1 MKNISGLIKTIAY
14 LILTFI
20 VGIVIYS
27 FISTQILKKD
37 YTNIFGYTYY
47 SVATGSMKPVIS
59 PNDLIFVKITKN
71 VSKGDIITFKDS
83 ASIVTHRLIDINN
96 NKYITKGDA
105 NNTSDTGINKSDI
118 IGKVVYIITPDVI
131 FKGIV
136 VILIFIIFIVILNFD
151 RLYDKLFGE
160 DSRYVNKSPD
170 NIFSSNKNSHSGL
183 TVTIPLDEVKNI
195 KTISDKVVIHD
206 KVNVI
211 DNSIND
217 IVTHTN
223 NNLKSREE
231 DLLKLVNDLLRI
243 KNSKLSTSRINK
255 SWLAKYHYI
264 YKIGL
269 TLYYNDTNSLKELVL
284 HPDFTEIYD
293 YDLVKIGLYENLR
306 NRIYEMPIDVFLK
319 ILVYSILYNDEEFFD
334 GIFKIMKYKI
344 LVDKDNNFKCI
355 RDNNSKKNLKELINF
370 MEKVPDKFDNKNV
383 FELDKIERLII
394 LLNNEKLSR
403 QNYKHNI

>member
-1 MKNISGLIKTIAY
+1 
-14 LILTFI
+14 

-27 FISTQILKKD
+27 FFSTQILKKD

-83 ASIVTHRLIDINN
+83 GSIVTHRLIDINN

-105 NNTSDTGINKSDI
+105 NNTSDTGISKSDI

-383 FELDKIERLII
+383 FELDKIERLIKI
-394 LLNNEKLSR
+394 KS
-403 QNYKHNI
+403 YPSK

>member
-1 MKNISGLIKTIAY
+1 MKNRSGLIKTIAY

-71 VSKGDIITFKDS
+71 VSKGDIVTFKDS
-83 ASIVTHRLIDINN
+83 GSIVTHRLIDINN

-105 NNTSDTGINKSDI
+105 NNTSDTGINKNDI
-118 IGKVVYIITPDVI
+118 IGKVVYVITPDVI

-383 FELDKIERLII
+383 FELDKIERLIKI
-394 LLNNEKLSR
+394 KS
-403 QNYKHNI
+403 YPSK

>member
-83 ASIVTHRLIDINN
+83 GSIVTHRLIDINN

-105 NNTSDTGINKSDI
+105 NNTSDTGINKNDI
-118 IGKVVYIITPDVI
+118 IGKVVYVITPDVI

-170 NIFSSNKNSHSGL
+170 NIFSSNKNNHSGL

-383 FELDKIERLII
+383 FELDKIERLIKI
-394 LLNNEKLSR
+394 KCYPS
-403 QNYKHNI
+403 K

>member
-83 ASIVTHRLIDINN
+83 ASIVTHRLIDIND

-105 NNTSDTGINKSDI
+105 NNTSDTGINKNDI
-118 IGKVVYIITPDVI
+118 IGKVVYVITPDVI

-195 KTISDKVVIHD
+195 KTISDKVMIHD

-383 FELDKIERLII
+383 FELDKIERLIKI
-394 LLNNEKLSR
+394 KS
-403 QNYKHNI
+403 YPSK

>member
-71 VSKGDIITFKDS
+71 VSKGDIITFKDNG
-83 ASIVTHRLIDINN
+83 SIVTHRLIDINN

-105 NNTSDTGINKSDI
+105 NNTSDTGISKSDI
-118 IGKVVYIITPDVI
+118 IGKVVYVITPDVI

-136 VILIFIIFIVILNFD
+136 VVLIFIIFIVILNFD

-370 MEKVPDKFDNKNV
+370 MEKVSDKFDNRQ
-383 FELDKIERLII
+383 LLLERGYIRERY
-394 LLNNEKLSR
+394 LLSF
-403 QNYKHNI
+403 

>member
-83 ASIVTHRLIDINN
+83 GSIVTHRLIDIND

-105 NNTSDTGINKSDI
+105 NNTSDAGTNKSDI
-118 IGKVVYIITPDVI
+118 IGKVVYVITPDVI

-136 VILIFIIFIVILNFD
+136 VVLIFIIFIVILNFD

-195 KTISDKVVIHD
+195 KTISDKVIIHD

-223 NNLKSREE
+223 NNLKSR
-231 DLLKLVNDLLRI
+231 
-243 KNSKLSTSRINK
+243 
-255 SWLAKYHYI
+255 
-264 YKIGL
+264 
-269 TLYYNDTNSLKELVL
+269 
-284 HPDFTEIYD
+284 
-293 YDLVKIGLYENLR
+293 
-306 NRIYEMPIDVFLK
+306 
-319 ILVYSILYNDEEFFD
+319 
-334 GIFKIMKYKI
+334 
-344 LVDKDNNFKCI
+344 
-355 RDNNSKKNLKELINF
+355 
-370 MEKVPDKFDNKNV
+370 
-383 FELDKIERLII
+383 
-394 LLNNEKLSR
+394 
-403 QNYKHNI
+403 

>member
-105 NNTSDTGINKSDI
+105 NNTSDTGISKSDI
-118 IGKVVYIITPDVI
+118 IGKVVYVITPDVI
-131 FKGIV
+131 FKWIV

-160 DSRYVNKSPD
+160 DSRYANKSPD

-223 NNLKSREE
+223 NSLKSREE

-383 FELDKIERLII
+383 FELDKIERLIKI
-394 LLNNEKLSR
+394 KS
-403 QNYKHNI
+403 YPSK

>member
-83 ASIVTHRLIDINN
+83 GSIVTHRLIDINN

-264 YKIGL
+264 YKMGL

-383 FELDKIERLII
+383 FELDKIERLIKI
-394 LLNNEKLSR
+394 KS
-403 QNYKHNI
+403 YPSK

>member
-83 ASIVTHRLIDINN
+83 GSIVTHRLIDINN

-105 NNTSDTGINKSDI
+105 NNTSDTGISKSDI
-118 IGKVVYIITPDVI
+118 IGKVVYVITPDVI

-136 VILIFIIFIVILNFD
+136 VVLIFIIFIVILNFD

-195 KTISDKVVIHD
+195 KTISDKVIIHD

-383 FELDKIERLII
+383 FELDKIERLIKI
-394 LLNNEKLSR
+394 KS
-403 QNYKHNI
+403 YPSK

>member
-83 ASIVTHRLIDINN
+83 GSIVTHRLIDINN

-118 IGKVVYIITPDVI
+118 IGKVVYVITPDVI

-136 VILIFIIFIVILNFD
+136 VVLIFIIFIVILNFD

-383 FELDKIERLII
+383 FELDKIERLIKI
-394 LLNNEKLSR
+394 KS
-403 QNYKHNI
+403 YPSK

>member
-1 MKNISGLIKTIAY
+1 MKNISGLIKKIAY

-83 ASIVTHRLIDINN
+83 GSIVTHRLIDINN

-383 FELDKIERLII
+383 FELDKIERLIKI
-394 LLNNEKLSR
+394 KS
-403 QNYKHNI
+403 YPSK

>member
-83 ASIVTHRLIDINN
+83 GSIVTHRLIDIND

-105 NNTSDTGINKSDI
+105 NNTSDAGTNKSDI
-118 IGKVVYIITPDVI
+118 IGKVVYVITPDVI

-136 VILIFIIFIVILNFD
+136 VVLIFIIFIVILNFD

-195 KTISDKVVIHD
+195 KTISDKVIIHD

-383 FELDKIERLII
+383 FELDKIERLIKI
-394 LLNNEKLSR
+394 KS
-403 QNYKHNI
+403 YPSK

>member
-71 VSKGDIITFKDS
+71 ISKGDIITFKDNG
-83 ASIVTHRLIDINN
+83 SIVTHRLIDINN

-105 NNTSDTGINKSDI
+105 NNTSDTGISKSDI
-118 IGKVVYIITPDVI
+118 IGKVVYVITPDVI

-136 VILIFIIFIVILNFD
+136 VVLIFIIFIVILNFD

-383 FELDKIERLII
+383 FELDKIERLIKI
-394 LLNNEKLSR
+394 KS
-403 QNYKHNI
+403 YPSK

>member
-71 VSKGDIITFKDS
+71 VSKGNIITFKDS
-83 ASIVTHRLIDINN
+83 GSIVTHRLIDIND

-105 NNTSDTGINKSDI
+105 NNTSDTGISKSDI
-118 IGKVVYIITPDVI
+118 IGKVVYVITPDVI

-136 VILIFIIFIVILNFD
+136 VVLIFIIFIVILNFD

-195 KTISDKVVIHD
+195 KTISDKVIIHD

-383 FELDKIERLII
+383 FELDKIERLIKI
-394 LLNNEKLSR
+394 KS
-403 QNYKHNI
+403 YPSK

>member
-83 ASIVTHRLIDINN
+83 GSIVTHRLIDIND

-105 NNTSDTGINKSDI
+105 NNTSDAGTNKSDI
-118 IGKVVYIITPDVI
+118 IGKVVYVITPDVI

-136 VILIFIIFIVILNFD
+136 VVLIFIIFIVILNFD

-195 KTISDKVVIHD
+195 KTISDKVIIHD

-223 NNLKSREE
+223 NSLKSREE

-383 FELDKIERLII
+383 FELDKIERLIKI
-394 LLNNEKLSR
+394 KS
-403 QNYKHNI
+403 YPSK

>member
-1 MKNISGLIKTIAY
+1 
-14 LILTFI
+14 

-47 SVATGSMKPVIS
+47 SVATGSMKPVIF

-83 ASIVTHRLIDINN
+83 GSIVTHRLIDINN

-136 VILIFIIFIVILNFD
+136 VVLIFIIFIVILNFD

-383 FELDKIERLII
+383 FELDKIERLIKI
-394 LLNNEKLSR
+394 KS
-403 QNYKHNI
+403 YPSK

>member
-105 NNTSDTGINKSDI
+105 NNTSDTGISKSDI
-118 IGKVVYIITPDVI
+118 IGKVVYVITPDVI

-293 YDLVKIGLYENLR
+293 YDLVKVGLYENLR

-383 FELDKIERLII
+383 FELDKIERLIKI
-394 LLNNEKLSR
+394 KS
-403 QNYKHNI
+403 YPSK

>member
-71 VSKGDIITFKDS
+71 VSKGDIITFKDNG
-83 ASIVTHRLIDINN
+83 SIVTHRLIDINN

-195 KTISDKVVIHD
+195 KTISDKVIIHD

-383 FELDKIERLII
+383 FELDKIERLIKI
-394 LLNNEKLSR
+394 KS
-403 QNYKHNI
+403 YPSK

>member
-383 FELDKIERLII
+383 FELDMIERLIKI
-394 LLNNEKLSR
+394 KCYPS
-403 QNYKHNI
+403 K

>member
-118 IGKVVYIITPDVI
+118 IGKVVYVITPDVI

-136 VILIFIIFIVILNFD
+136 VVLIFIIFIVILNFD

-195 KTISDKVVIHD
+195 KTISDKVIIHD

-383 FELDKIERLII
+383 FELDKIERLIKI
-394 LLNNEKLSR
+394 KS
-403 QNYKHNI
+403 YPSK

>member
-83 ASIVTHRLIDINN
+83 GSIVTHRLIDINN

-105 NNTSDTGINKSDI
+105 NNTSDTGISKSDI

-383 FELDKIERLII
+383 FELDKIERLIKI
-394 LLNNEKLSR
+394 KS
-403 QNYKHNI
+403 YPSK

>member
-383 FELDKIERLII
+383 FELDKIERLIKI
-394 LLNNEKLSR
+394 KS
-403 QNYKHNI
+403 YPSK

>member
-1 MKNISGLIKTIAY
+1 
-14 LILTFI
+14 

-71 VSKGDIITFKDS
+71 ISKGDIITFKDNG
-83 ASIVTHRLIDINN
+83 SIVTHRLIDINN

-105 NNTSDTGINKSDI
+105 NNTSDTGISKSDI
-118 IGKVVYIITPDVI
+118 IGKVVYVITPDVI

-195 KTISDKVVIHD
+195 KTISDKVIIHD

-383 FELDKIERLII
+383 FELDKIERLIKI
-394 LLNNEKLSR
+394 KS
-403 QNYKHNI
+403 YPSK

>member
-105 NNTSDTGINKSDI
+105 NNTSDTGISKSDI
-118 IGKVVYIITPDVI
+118 IGKVVYVITPDVI

-383 FELDKIERLII
+383 FELDKIERLIKI
-394 LLNNEKLSR
+394 KS
-403 QNYKHNI
+403 YPSK

>member
-105 NNTSDTGINKSDI
+105 NNTSDTGINKNDI
-118 IGKVVYIITPDVI
+118 IGKVVYVITPDVI

-195 KTISDKVVIHD
+195 KTISDKVIIHD

-383 FELDKIERLII
+383 FELDKIERLIKI
-394 LLNNEKLSR
+394 KS
-403 QNYKHNI
+403 YPSK

>member
-71 VSKGDIITFKDS
+71 VSKGDIITFKDNG
-83 ASIVTHRLIDINN
+83 SIVTHRLIDINN

-105 NNTSDTGINKSDI
+105 NNTSDIGINKSDV
-118 IGKVVYIITPDVI
+118 IGKVVYVITPDVI

-195 KTISDKVVIHD
+195 KTISDKVIIHD

-223 NNLKSREE
+223 NSLKSREE

-255 SWLAKYHYI
+255 NWLAKYHYI

-383 FELDKIERLII
+383 FELDKIERLIKI
-394 LLNNEKLSR
+394 KS
-403 QNYKHNI
+403 YPSK

>member
-71 VSKGDIITFKDS
+71 VSKGDIITFKDNG
-83 ASIVTHRLIDINN
+83 SIVTHRLIDINN

-105 NNTSDTGINKSDI
+105 NNTSDTGISKSDI

-383 FELDKIERLII
+383 FELDKIERLIKI
-394 LLNNEKLSR
+394 KS
-403 QNYKHNI
+403 YPSK

>member
-105 NNTSDTGINKSDI
+105 NNTSDTGINKNDI
-118 IGKVVYIITPDVI
+118 IGKVVYIITPDII

-195 KTISDKVVIHD
+195 KTISDKVIIHD

-383 FELDKIERLII
+383 FELDKIERLIKI
-394 LLNNEKLSR
+394 KS
-403 QNYKHNI
+403 YPSK

>member
-1 MKNISGLIKTIAY
+1 
-14 LILTFI
+14 

-71 VSKGDIITFKDS
+71 VSKGNIITFKDS
-83 ASIVTHRLIDINN
+83 GSIVTHRLIDIND

-105 NNTSDTGINKSDI
+105 NNTSDTGISKSDI
-118 IGKVVYIITPDVI
+118 IGKVVYVITPDVI

-136 VILIFIIFIVILNFD
+136 VVLIFIIFIVILNFD

-195 KTISDKVVIHD
+195 KTISDKVIIHD

-383 FELDKIERLII
+383 FELDKIERLIKI
-394 LLNNEKLSR
+394 KS
-403 QNYKHNI
+403 YPSK

>member
-1 MKNISGLIKTIAY
+1 
-14 LILTFI
+14 
-20 VGIVIYS
+20 
-27 FISTQILKKD
+27 
-37 YTNIFGYTYY
+37 
-47 SVATGSMKPVIS
+47 MKPVIS

-383 FELDKIERLII
+383 FELDKIERLIKI
-394 LLNNEKLSR
+394 KS
-403 QNYKHNI
+403 YPSK

>member
-47 SVATGSMKPVIS
+47 SVATGSMKPVIF

-83 ASIVTHRLIDINN
+83 GSIVTHRLIDINN

-136 VILIFIIFIVILNFD
+136 VVLIFIIFIVILNFD

-383 FELDKIERLII
+383 FELDKIERLIKI
-394 LLNNEKLSR
+394 KS
-403 QNYKHNI
+403 YPSK

>member
-83 ASIVTHRLIDINN
+83 GSIVTHRLIDIND

-118 IGKVVYIITPDVI
+118 IGKVVYVITPDVI

-136 VILIFIIFIVILNFD
+136 VVLIFIIFIVILNFD

-195 KTISDKVVIHD
+195 KTISDKVIIHD

-383 FELDKIERLII
+383 FELDKIERLIKI
-394 LLNNEKLSR
+394 KS
-403 QNYKHNI
+403 YPSK

>member
-83 ASIVTHRLIDINN
+83 GSIVTHRLIDINN

-105 NNTSDTGINKSDI
+105 NNTSDTGISKSDI
-118 IGKVVYIITPDVI
+118 IGKVVYVITPDVI

-136 VILIFIIFIVILNFD
+136 VVLIFIIFIVILNFD

-195 KTISDKVVIHD
+195 KTISDKVIIHD

-243 KNSKLSTSRINK
+243 KNSKLSTSRINT

-383 FELDKIERLII
+383 FELDKIERLIKI
-394 LLNNEKLSR
+394 KS
-403 QNYKHNI
+403 YPSK

>member
-105 NNTSDTGINKSDI
+105 NNTSDAGINKSDI
-118 IGKVVYIITPDVI
+118 IGKVVYVITPDVI

-195 KTISDKVVIHD
+195 KIISDKVVIHD

-383 FELDKIERLII
+383 FELDKIERLIKI
-394 LLNNEKLSR
+394 KS
-403 QNYKHNI
+403 YPSK

>member
-1 MKNISGLIKTIAY
+1 MKNISRLIKTIAY

-383 FELDKIERLII
+383 FELDKIERLIKI
-394 LLNNEKLSR
+394 KS
-403 QNYKHNI
+403 YPSK

>member
-71 VSKGDIITFKDS
+71 VSKGDIITFKDNG
-83 ASIVTHRLIDINN
+83 SIVTHRLIDINN

-105 NNTSDTGINKSDI
+105 NNTSDAGINKSDI
-118 IGKVVYIITPDVI
+118 IGKVVYVITPDVI

-195 KTISDKVVIHD
+195 KTISDKVIIHD

-383 FELDKIERLII
+383 FELDKIERLIKI
-394 LLNNEKLSR
+394 KS
-403 QNYKHNI
+403 YPSK

>member
-105 NNTSDTGINKSDI
+105 NNTSDTGISKSDI
-118 IGKVVYIITPDVI
+118 IGKVVYVITPDVI

-383 FELDKIERLII
+383 FELDMIERLIKI
-394 LLNNEKLSR
+394 KS
-403 QNYKHNI
+403 YPSK

>member
-183 TVTIPLDEVKNI
+183 TVTIPLDEVKSI

-383 FELDKIERLII
+383 FELDKIERLIKI
-394 LLNNEKLSR
+394 KS
-403 QNYKHNI
+403 YPSK